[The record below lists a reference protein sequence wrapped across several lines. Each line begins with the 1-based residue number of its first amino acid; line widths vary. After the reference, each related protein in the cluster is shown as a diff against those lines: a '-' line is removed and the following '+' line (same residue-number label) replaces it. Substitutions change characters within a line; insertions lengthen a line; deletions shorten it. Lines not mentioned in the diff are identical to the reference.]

1 MTEIKN
7 QSENIQNLNKIKKK
21 INYSYKSNWL

>member
-7 QSENIQNLNKIKKK
+7 QSENIKNLNKMKKK

>member
-7 QSENIQNLNKIKKK
+7 QSENIKHLNKMKKK